1 MATAGRVPDR
11 GSMTLESVPRL
22 GRGCRLADDAEGKI
36 LLIPEGVLRLQGP
49 GPYILERCDGVRT
62 VNEIVAD
69 LEKLFPGTADGVIA
83 TETVS
88 FLEAL
93 VDRRVVVE

>member
-1 MATAGRVPDR
+1 MN
-11 GSMTLESVPRL
+11 LESIPRL
-22 GRGCRLADDAEGKI
+22 GRGCRLADDQEQGKI

-62 VNEIVAD
+62 VSQIVAE
-69 LEKLFPGTADGVIA
+69 LENLFPGTADGLIA

-88 FLEAL
+88 FLETL
-93 VDRRVVVE
+93 MDRRVVIE